1 MRRFILT
8 VVALVAAALMITPAT
23 IASASP
29 KAHAAAFVL
38 NGKSSQNLGVRLTL
52 SSSLKRARLQF
63 GYDVTCASGATYSN
77 DEDLVGRTQFVA
89 KRGHHISRVKFG
101 GTVQDS
107 GTINT
112 PSGPIQATLET
123 TVTGN
128 VRLDTGNAKGRIE
141 VTLQLANGD
150 KCTTGIAPI
159 TYSVSI
165 RR

>member
-1 MRRFILT
+1 MKRFVLGF
-8 VVALVAAALMITPAT
+8 VAVGAAALMLAPSLA
-23 IASASP
+23 AAAP

-38 NGKSSQNLGVRLTL
+38 NGKSSQSLPVRLTL
-52 SSSLKRARLQF
+52 TSSLRRVRLQF
-63 GYDVTCASGATYSN
+63 GYDVTCSSGVTFSN
-77 DEDLVGRTQFVA
+77 DEDLGGPTQFAA

-101 GTVQDS
+101 GTVHSS

-112 PSGPIQATLET
+112 PSGPTQATLDT

>member
-8 VVALVAAALMITPAT
+8 VVALVAAALMLTPAAL
-23 IASASP
+23 ASGP
-29 KAHAAAFVL
+29 KAQAAAFVL

-52 SSSLKRARLQF
+52 SSSLRRARLQF
-63 GYDVTCASGATYSN
+63 GYDVTCLSGATYSN
-77 DEDLVGRTQFVA
+77 DEDLVGGTDLVA
-89 KRGHHISRVKFG
+89 KRGHRISRVKFG
-101 GTVQDS
+101 GTVSDT

-112 PSGPIQATLET
+112 PSGPIQASRDT